1 MGLAGVVLAAG
12 ASERMGRP
20 KARCDCRGRL
30 CVVRILEVLE
40 AVDVKCR
47 VVVLGP
53 DAARVRPSLATHEC
67 VIVENPDLTSHAIGS
82 LRAALAALEPIRPS
96 GIVAWP
102 VDLPHV
108 RLTTLERLLEAHRPA
123 QAPAVAPSFAQA
135 RRPTG
140 VCGPAGFPQLA
151 TGAGPPPH

>member
-20 KARCDCRGRL
+20 KALLDFRGRPF
-30 CVVRILEVLE
+30 VVRILEVLE
-40 AVDVKCR
+40 ALDVKCR

-108 RLTTLERLLEAHRPA
+108 RLTTLERLLEAHRRARTPA
-123 QAPAVAPSFAQA
+123 LVPSLAPQ
-135 RRPTG
+135 RGRPG
-140 VCGPAGFPQLA
+140 ILGQEVGRAHGCNPVNL
-151 TGAGPPPH
+151 